1 MNLIT
6 LQLLYLNSTVSEEV
20 EIAEESPAIKAW
32 DTQKLK
38 RREKQEIAMGGFG
51 MLPIKEGLQY
61 IEQRYKT
68 KMTRKKVQELKE
80 HPELGDRQ
88 PGNIS
93 YITILID
100 LQ

>member
-38 RREKQEIAMGGFG
+38 KREKHEIAMGGFG

-61 IEQRYKT
+61 IEQTNKT
-68 KMTRKKVQELKE
+68 KMTRKRLQV
-80 HPELGDRQ
+80 
-88 PGNIS
+88 IS
-93 YITILID
+93 FIPCLLFTWL
-100 LQ
+100 